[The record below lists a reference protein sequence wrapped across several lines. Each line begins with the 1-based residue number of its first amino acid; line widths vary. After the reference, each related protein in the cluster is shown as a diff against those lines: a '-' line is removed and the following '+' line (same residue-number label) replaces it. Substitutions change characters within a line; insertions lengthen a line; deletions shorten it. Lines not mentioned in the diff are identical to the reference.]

1 MNWKFTHIEHPARI
15 ALGLNIS
22 EYCVLDIIYQSQ
34 INPSFTKN
42 GWTDAGCHR
51 IAKFLGMAPSGVKQM
66 LDRLVEFGMIEYAD
80 STKVLKRTT
89 KKWYDYAY
97 LKEEGVQNVVGGV
110 QNVRVQ
116 KVNGGCSESEHHS
129 VQKVN
134 GGCSES
140 EHKYNIS
147 NNEPNLE
154 SKSFSKGENSFN
166 QPKASFTTNQP
177 EKTEEICANDV
188 QTLNNSVKGLWNAQR
203 DTYLASLKNDYTTL
217 EALCRRTKY
226 TTDQVVKTA
235 SDFAEDQIVKEDF
248 KYPAYKD
255 FKSHFYNWLLLNYL
269 RLSKSNNQN
278 QNGYARRNEG
288 ISPDRRA
295 FVESLLD

>member
-34 INPSFTKN
+34 VHPSFTKG

-66 LDRLVEFGMIEYAD
+66 LDRLVKFGMIEYAD

-116 KVNGGCSESEHHS
+116 KVNGGCSESEHPS

-134 GGCSES
+134 TKCSES

-154 SKSFSKGENSFN
+154 SKPFSKSENYFS
-166 QPKASFTTNQP
+166 QP
-177 EKTEEICANDV
+177 EKSEEICANDV
-188 QTLNNSVKGLWNAQR
+188 VTSVTRLTTMQVENSFAFKIAADLFWQFLLQNEGQKQMMVSETRFKGTDDDLKELIVNYFASKADQNFALQTPASRNNIGGV
-203 DTYLASLKNDYTTL
+203 
-217 EALCRRTKY
+217 TKWMINHK
-226 TTDQVVKTA
+226 V
-235 SDFAEDQIVKEDF
+235 F
-248 KYPAYKD
+248 
-255 FKSHFYNWLLLNYL
+255 
-269 RLSKSNNQN
+269 SNSNQN
-278 QNGYARRNEG
+278 KTGYGKRNEG